1 MEKRVA
7 VVTGGTR
14 GMGQSISIELA
25 KSGNIVLALY
35 RSDEKS
41 AEITKNEM
49 RKYTTESDVMQ
60 MDVGSTA
67 SVNETVSRIGDT
79 FGRIDILI
87 NNAGILD
94 FSFIEEMTEESLDH
108 VMNVNFKGQFR
119 MIKACLPY
127 MKKHHYGRIVN
138 ASSISSTFADVGQ
151 VSYGAS
157 KASVDMLTRIAAG
170 ELAPYG
176 ITVNGYAPGII
187 HTDMTDAM
195 IQERGEIQVKQIPMN
210 RFGRGEDVAS
220 AVAFFASPEA
230 GYVTGQTIG
239 VDGGFF
245 IVQNPYRATEFA
257 ERSGGLT
264 V

>member
-25 KSGNIVLALY
+25 KAGNIVYALY
-35 RSDEKS
+35 RSDEKN
-41 AEITKNEM
+41 AGITKKEM
-49 RKYTTESDVMQ
+49 QKYTPESDVLQ
-60 MDVGSTA
+60 MDVGSTR
-67 SVNETVSRIGDT
+67 SVNETVEKIGET
-79 FGRIDILI
+79 FGRIDILV

-94 FSFIEEMTEESLDH
+94 FSFIEEMTEESLDR

-119 MIKACLPY
+119 MIKACIPY

-151 VSYGAS
+151 VSYGSS

-195 IQERGEIQVKQIPMN
+195 IRERGDIQVKQIPMH
-210 RFGRGEDVAS
+210 RFGSGEDVAS
-220 AVAFFASPEA
+220 AVAFLASPEA
-230 GYVTGQTIG
+230 GYITGQTIG

-245 IVQNPYRATEFA
+245 IVQNPYRAAEFA
-257 ERSGGLT
+257 EKNNGSTL
-264 V
+264 